1 MKNMIDI
8 EEIIAEDNRLLN
20 QLIPVFVGS
29 AEENMPNDKS
39 KLPIV
44 AHALTIAAVEIAR
57 KGDLSPI
64 DVLANAFNS
73 AIYAIRENVEF
84 IEEEADVFEGVDKTF
99 KH

>member
-1 MKNMIDI
+1 MIDI

-29 AEENMPNDKS
+29 AEEHMPNDKS

-57 KGDLSPI
+57 KGDLSPL
-64 DVLANAFNS
+64 DVLANPFNS

-84 IEEEADVFEGVDKTF
+84 IKEEADVFEGIDKMLRN
-99 KH
+99 